1 MEITQT
7 VITAIGSLGFPIV
20 ACCFMATYIKDIN
33 TKHKEESDK
42 MVEAIN
48 NNNKLLER
56 IIDRLEAIDHDK

>member
-20 ACCFMATYIKDIN
+20 ACCFMATYIREIN

-56 IIDRLEAIDHDK
+56 VLDRLEATKDDK

>member
-1 MEITQT
+1 MDVQLI
-7 VITAIGSLGFPIV
+7 ITAIGSLGFPIV
-20 ACCFMATYIKDIN
+20 ACCFMAVYIRDIN

-56 IIDRLEAIDHDK
+56 IIDRLEVLKDDK

>member
-1 MEITQT
+1 MDVQLI
-7 VITAIGSLGFPIV
+7 ITAIGSLGFPIV
-20 ACCFMATYIKDIN
+20 ACCFMAVYIRDIN

-56 IIDRLEAIDHDK
+56 IIDRLEVLNNDK

>member
-1 MEITQT
+1 MDIQLI
-7 VITAIGSLGFPIV
+7 ITAIGSLGFPIV
-20 ACCFMATYIKDIN
+20 ACFMAVYIRDIN

-56 IIDRLEAIDHDK
+56 IIDRLEVLNNDK

>member
-1 MEITQT
+1 MDIQLI
-7 VITAIGSLGFPIV
+7 ITAIGSLGFPIV
-20 ACCFMATYIKDIN
+20 ACCFMAVYIRDIN

-56 IIDRLEAIDHDK
+56 IIDRLEVLNNDK

>member
-1 MEITQT
+1 MEVTQT

-20 ACCFMATYIKDIN
+20 ACCFMATYIREIN
-33 TKHKEESDK
+33 TKHKEEADK

-56 IIDRLEAIDHDK
+56 VLDRLEATKDE

>member
-1 MEITQT
+1 MEVTQT

-20 ACCFMATYIKDIN
+20 ACCFMATYIRDIN

-56 IIDRLEAIDHDK
+56 VLDRLEATKDDK